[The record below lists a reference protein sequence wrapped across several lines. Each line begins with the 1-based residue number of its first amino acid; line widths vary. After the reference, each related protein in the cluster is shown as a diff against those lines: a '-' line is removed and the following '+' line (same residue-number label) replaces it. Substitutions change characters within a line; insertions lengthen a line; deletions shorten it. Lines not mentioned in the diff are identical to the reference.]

1 MLADNQQPEAGCSD
15 GDHKLM
21 SLQSTVGSTPQQQ
34 VLRHLFSHSPEPQ
47 HTSSEACWD
56 RYRGSAGQECADVRR
71 SASASHQELL
81 FTRTLVQA
89 VCFEPPGVVSSILGE
104 TRRPQMT
111 KLEQGRTVLM
121 FAILREN
128 LSILESLLFKWP
140 QILDYQDDSG
150 WTALSYCIQ
159 FSKLKSA
166 NWLMNKGCALDIRNE
181 EGQTAL
187 HLAAQLDQIE
197 LFLTLKAKSA
207 DMLALDKYG
216 RFAIDYLKD
225 QKLKSAINKEF
236 SSEMLEIQ
244 NNRLRR
250 KYHFRMGMMGSPT
263 PSVHSATHKSG
274 PHYNDQFTE
283 QAFKSLINERC
294 DVRGGASLLPTVCRK
309 RIHKV
314 QLSRQKDFHIKLRPC
329 LLEAKD
335 FVVEDVLG
343 GGENNPHAISHTYCA
358 RYKWGS
364 LDSQTSVNGSLAIKE
379 YPKRLMLSSDRLKY
393 LQLEKK
399 ALMNFQ
405 HPFIV
410 KLVSCFQ
417 SEEKV
422 YIATEFCK
430 KGDLGRVLQNQRLSI
445 AETQILAAE
454 LILALEALHEQGF
467 SHRDLKPENVLIASD
482 GHVRLADFGMCHQ
495 KPTPS
500 RKLNKSTLSRK
511 QNKSRC
517 PTTDF
522 TSTFCG
528 TLVYIPPEVLT
539 HKKYRGSAADWYL
552 LGEILFEAVVGY
564 PPFIDQSKDAIK
576 ANILEGTVIFPKGVG
591 NAPFRDLVTKL
602 LAKNPEHRLGFSQG
616 GHEIKMHPF
625 FLGVDFDEVLRKQT
639 PLFDPDTLADV
650 PISYLG
656 ISLNKATK
664 RLSSLHNQ
672 QVLKELDWI
681 QHSTEGFSTYSDS
694 DSESEDQDCEYL
706 ELRGWSFVN

>member
-21 SLQSTVGSTPQQQ
+21 SLESTVGSTPQRQ
-34 VLRHLFSHSPEPQ
+34 VLPHLFSQCTEPQ
-47 HTSSEACWD
+47 DTSDPKCWD
-56 RYRGSAGQECADVRR
+56 RCLGSAAQECADVHRP
-71 SASASHQELL
+71 AAALHQELL

-89 VCFEPPGVVSSILGE
+89 VCFERPEVVSSILE
-104 TRRPQMT
+104 EVQRPQMIR
-111 KLEQGRTVLM
+111 LEHGRTVLM
-121 FAILREN
+121 YGVLREN
-128 LSILESLLFKWP
+128 LSILESLLFYWP
-140 QILDYQDDSG
+140 QILDCQDDSG
-150 WTALSYCIQ
+150 LTALSYCIQ

-166 NWLMNKGCALDIRNE
+166 NWLMNKGCTLDIRNDV
-181 EGQTAL
+181 GQTAL

-216 RFAIDYLKD
+216 KFASDYLKD
-225 QKLKSAINKEF
+225 QKLKCAINKEF
-236 SSEMLEIQ
+236 SSEMSEIQ
-244 NNRLRR
+244 NNCLRR
-250 KYHFRMGMMGSPT
+250 KFHFRMGLMRSPSPAVRSDT
-263 PSVHSATHKSG
+263 QKSR
-274 PHYNDQFTE
+274 PHYSDQFTE

-294 DVRGGASLLPTVCRK
+294 DVRGGASLLPAVCRK
-309 RIHKV
+309 RIQKL
-314 QLSRQKDFHIKLRPC
+314 QLSRQKDFQIKLRPC

-364 LDSQTSVNGSLAIKE
+364 LENQTSANGYLAIKE

-430 KGDLGRVLQNQRLSI
+430 KGDLGRVLQKQRLSI

-454 LILALEALHEQGF
+454 LVLALEALHEQGF
-467 SHRDLKPENVLIASD
+467 SHRDLKPENVLIAAD

-495 KPTPS
+495 KQSPN
-500 RKLNKSTLSRK
+500 RKPNKCAFSRK
-511 QNKSRC
+511 QNKARC
-517 PTTDF
+517 PTTDL

-616 GHEIKMHPF
+616 GQEIKTHPF
-625 FLGVDFDEVLRKQT
+625 FLGVDFEEVLHKQT

-664 RLSSLHNQ
+664 RLSTLHNQ
-672 QVLKELDWI
+672 QVLKELDWN